1 MLSCDECEKICEEE
15 LGRHVIVGQNKEGF
29 DWIFLCLHCIRDWRA
44 RGLEREGY
52 SPKKIKNILN
62 KEYPIR

>member
-1 MLSCDECEKICEEE
+1 M
-15 LGRHVIVGQNKEGF
+15 GQDDEGF
-29 DWIFLCLHCIRDWRA
+29 EWVFLCLDCIRSWRA

-52 SPKKIKNILN
+52 TPKKIKNILN

>member
-1 MLSCDECEKICEEE
+1 MPSCQECQKICEEN
-15 LGRHVIVGQNKEGF
+15 LGRHVIMGQDDEGF
-29 DWIFLCLHCIRDWRA
+29 EWVFLCLDCIRSWRA

-52 SPKKIKNILN
+52 TPKKIKNILN